1 MTNKPIILWF
11 RQDLRLSDNP
21 ALDYA
26 AKSLR
31 PIIPIYILDVRANI
45 GSASK
50 WWLYHSLQSL
60 VQSLNQKLS
69 FFIGD
74 PQEIID
80 KLIRTKNSA
89 E

>member
-1 MTNKPIILWF
+1 MSNKPIILWF

-45 GSASK
+45 GAASK

-60 VQSLNQKLS
+60 AQSLNQKLN
-69 FFIGD
+69 FFIGS
-74 PQEIID
+74 P
-80 KLIRTKNSA
+80 
-89 E
+89 